1 MDNNELKKKNL
12 EAGFDNFLESFNIDD
27 DSPDKTSD
35 VLSVDVSEDKNT
47 QNSDEKVVT
56 NISKNPDEKTTDNT
70 KDMPSNSNDSGRKD
84 IADTTLQSPKEE
96 PNPVFSDD
104 KAEVNSGIVGSEIG
118 FFENFN
124 EVFGDVNDNDESI
137 ETSQVVGEPLFST
150 FEVADEL
157 GITPQTIRN
166 YIGYFKD
173 FLNVERDER
182 GHTHFT
188 TQDVETLK
196 LILDLRRDKKL
207 SKEKIR
213 EYLLNNGNITPIV
226 GSQPKSQSNNSALS
240 KEMLS
245 SFAEYL
251 NKLFMDSLGGFKG
264 DINDNFTSVKDLLG
278 SMKETIKSQE
288 ELVKEQGNVI
298 QNQKDEI
305 KRLNDVIVSLKNI
318 TKDSKASIETI
329 KSTTKSTQEL
339 IDTSK
344 KEMIDAIA
352 SNSGNDVDTLAKA
365 LASEY
370 KASTSKINDKLNE
383 NKQAISNISKSVEVL
398 SKNSGNNNTYNENQL
413 QEAINSSIEQKYSEL
428 YKNIQKDNT
437 ELVNKLSEL
446 INAPASS
453 VPDENL
459 RTVVEDMKTKFEKA
473 EKTIRVLADK
483 NTELNS
489 KYEEAIKDNQ
499 NLKRKLQ
506 LTTELVKRL
515 SPQN

>member
-12 EAGFDNFLESFNIDD
+12 EAGFDNFLDSFNIDD
-27 DSPDKTSD
+27 EPSDKTSD
-35 VLSVDVSEDKNT
+35 YITVDVSEDKNT
-47 QNSDEKVVT
+47 QNSDANKET
-56 NISKNPDEKTTDNT
+56 NISKNTNENGENNGIESSHDNNKNDAAQALNET
-70 KDMPSNSNDSGRKD
+70 GNQKEPESNVS
-84 IADTTLQSPKEE
+84 IKELE
-96 PNPVFSDD
+96 M
-104 KAEVNSGIVGSEIG
+104 G

-124 EVFGDVNDNDESI
+124 EVFGDVKDTNESI

-150 FEVADEL
+150 FEIADEL

-207 SKEKIR
+207 TKEKIR
-213 EYLLNNGNITPIV
+213 EYLLNDGNITPIV
-226 GSQPKSQSNNSALS
+226 SSQPKAQSNTALS

-288 ELVKEQGNVI
+288 ELVKEQGNI
-298 QNQKDEI
+298 IHNQKDEI

-352 SNSGNDVDTLAKA
+352 NNGGTDADSLAKV
-365 LASEY
+365 LSSEY

-383 NKQAISNISKSVEVL
+383 NKQAISNISKNIEL
-398 SKNSGNNNTYNENQL
+398 ISKNNAKNVNNDSQL
-413 QEAINSSIEQKYSEL
+413 QEAINTSIEEKYLEL
-428 YKNIQKDNT
+428 YRNIQKDNE
-437 ELVNKLSEL
+437 ELVNTLTKLIE
-446 INAPASS
+446 APDFS
-453 VPDENL
+453 VPDESL
-459 RTVVEDMKTKFEKA
+459 KAMVDEMKVKFEKA

-483 NTELNS
+483 NSELNS
-489 KYEEAIKDNQ
+489 KYEEAIKANQ
-499 NLKRKLQ
+499 GLERKLQ
-506 LTTELVKRL
+506 LSTELIKRL
-515 SPQN
+515 NPKG